1 MPSTAAADALFFDN
15 PIYWMACGLMI
26 VAAIYLSI
34 FIHEFGHW
42 LFGRACGFRI
52 VGFSVG
58 EGKMLWRG
66 SIGGDFVHLR
76 LFPTE
81 GYVLAVKE
89 SAPVTKTQEFL
100 LSAGGPVFTALTFAC
115 VGAAYRWG
123 NFDFLGDT
131 WSVLTSQMLAITMV
145 LLGIDL
151 LYNLWPHY
159 GNLSGEPV
167 ANDGMSMLRAL
178 LSKAYPRPHWYQ
190 ARLRAAFRPDEETS
204 ASPVPAFEETEGAKA
219 LLLKAFIH
227 HWDNESDL
235 ALRTADEALRVPGL
249 TPQEQALILSE
260 AASFAPQTKAGLD
273 HALEYQERAHALFP
287 KLNSFACDLAL
298 TQIRLRFYDR
308 GRATLEEVLERSQNS
323 DTRATALCIL
333 ALADAS
339 QKRREDGI
347 KRTQEARKLSPFCPM
362 LPVARA
368 ALFGGTAEFNAN
380 R

>member
-1 MPSTAAADALFFDN
+1 
-15 PIYWMACGLMI
+15 MACGLMI

-42 LFGRACGFRI
+42 LFGKACGFRI

-58 EGKMLWRG
+58 EGRMLWRG
-66 SIGGDFVHLR
+66 KMGGGFVHLR

-81 GYVLAVKE
+81 GYVVAVKE
-89 SAPVTKTQEFL
+89 SAPVTKTQDFL
-100 LSAGGPVFTALTFAC
+100 VSAGGPIFTALTFAC

-123 NFDFLGDT
+123 NFTVLGET
-131 WSVLTSQMLAITMV
+131 WSVLAWQMLAITMV

-151 LYNLWPHY
+151 LYNLWPQY
-159 GNLSGEPV
+159 GSLSGAPV
-167 ANDGMSMLRAL
+167 SNDGMRMLRAL
-178 LSKAYPRPHWYQ
+178 LSKTYPRPHWYQ
-190 ARLRAAFRPDEETS
+190 AQLRAAFHDGEETS
-204 ASPVPAFEETEGAKA
+204 ESQAPNFKETAEART
-219 LLLKAFIH
+219 LLLKASIH
-227 HWDNESDL
+227 HWDNESEL
-235 ALRTADEALRVPGL
+235 ALMTADETLQLPGL
-249 TPQEQALILSE
+249 TPQEQALILNE

-273 HALEYQERAHALFP
+273 LALEYRERAYALFP
-287 KLNSFACDLAL
+287 KMDSFACELAW

-308 GRATLEEVLERSQNS
+308 GRAILEEVLERSQDN

-339 QKRREDGI
+339 QNRREDGI

-368 ALFGGTAEFNAN
+368 ALFGGTAEFNTN